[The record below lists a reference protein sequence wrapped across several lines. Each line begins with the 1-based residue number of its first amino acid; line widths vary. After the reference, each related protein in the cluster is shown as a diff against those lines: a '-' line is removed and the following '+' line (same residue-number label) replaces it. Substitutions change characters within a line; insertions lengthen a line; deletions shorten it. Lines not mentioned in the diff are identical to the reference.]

1 LSGPPLTVYAR
12 GEMAAPIF
20 ISHPSKDGNLA
31 ALVCGALETRGLSCW
46 ISSRDIAPG
55 DNYQVAIV
63 RAIRAAKAMVLIF
76 SANANNSDEIKKEL
90 ALADQSRL
98 VVIPVRI
105 EDVAPDE
112 AFLYEFATRQ
122 WIDMFEDREG
132 SIERLAHQLTVIADI
147 QPAAETRSHETPPH
161 RSERPSNDRTG
172 SHASTPPASPL
183 APEISA
189 TEALSKGTAAYDRND
204 YSEALRWYSKA
215 ADQGNIAAQYN
226 IGWLYRNGRGV
237 VQDYA
242 EAMRWYRKAA
252 DQGHA
257 AALSNVGFLYQNGLG
272 VAQDDAE
279 AMRWYCN
286 AAVQGDAGAH
296 YNIGL
301 MYANGWGVTRDLGQ
315 ARAWVQKAA
324 DGGYEDAKKWLAAN

>member
-105 EDVAPDE
+105 EDVAP
-112 AFLYEFATRQ
+112 T
-122 WIDMFEDREG
+122 
-132 SIERLAHQLTVIADI
+132 
-147 QPAAETRSHETPPH
+147 
-161 RSERPSNDRTG
+161 RPSSTNSRRG
-172 SHASTPPASPL
+172 SGSTCSKT
-183 APEISA
+183 EKGRSSVWRIS
-189 TEALSKGTAAYDRND
+189 
-204 YSEALRWYSKA
+204 
-215 ADQGNIAAQYN
+215 
-226 IGWLYRNGRGV
+226 
-237 VQDYA
+237 
-242 EAMRWYRKAA
+242 
-252 DQGHA
+252 
-257 AALSNVGFLYQNGLG
+257 
-272 VAQDDAE
+272 
-279 AMRWYCN
+279 
-286 AAVQGDAGAH
+286 
-296 YNIGL
+296 
-301 MYANGWGVTRDLGQ
+301 
-315 ARAWVQKAA
+315 
-324 DGGYEDAKKWLAAN
+324 